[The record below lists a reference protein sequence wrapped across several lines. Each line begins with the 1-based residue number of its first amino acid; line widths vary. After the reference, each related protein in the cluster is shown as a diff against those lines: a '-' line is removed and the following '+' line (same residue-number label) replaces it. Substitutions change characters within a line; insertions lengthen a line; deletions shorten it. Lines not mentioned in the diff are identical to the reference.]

1 MSRGRS
7 SVQSSD
13 ELDSSVSGVNEAR
26 LILALVLVR
35 GMSVMTVDTATNATT
50 VGHPVK
56 SFIRLTRKLY

>member
-26 LILALVLVR
+26 LILALVHRVR
-35 GMSVMTVDTATNATT
+35 GMSVMTVDTGTDEQQSA
-50 VGHPVK
+50 
-56 SFIRLTRKLY
+56 IL